1 MTGAGASRT
10 RWRAVRQAPA
20 GVFGLAVLAL
30 LAVLAVVAPMVWDV
44 QAHEVRPDLGP
55 TGPSSEHWLG
65 TDRLGRDVLARVAFA
80 TRTSMELA
88 LLATAIAAGAGLAL
102 GGLVAV
108 LGPRTQVVGR
118 RLIDGLLAFPPIL
131 TAIFLTAVF
140 GTGAGG
146 AAVAVGAAAVPYV
159 ARIVSTLATSVT
171 GRDYVA
177 AARGAGLGRAR
188 VFGRHVLPN
197 MADTLVVSLSV
208 LAAQS
213 LVFVSSLSFLGVGVQ
228 PPQVDWGSMLTEGV
242 QVLYV
247 DPLAAVAPATLIAL
261 TGLALGLF
269 GEALARAL
277 NPVVWTVDA
286 APGGRVRR
294 SPRRAE
300 ERPARSAAEDDDS
313 VLSVRNL
320 TVEVPT
326 PAGNAELVSDFSL
339 TVKRGET
346 VGIVGESGC
355 GKSMTVLAMAGLLP
369 YPARPRGAGLR
380 LGGDDVTSLPRR
392 AARTVL
398 GTRLA
403 LVFQDPM
410 SALNPAI
417 PVGRQLVEGVRTH
430 TGMGRSA
437 ALDRARTLLADAR
450 ITNPARR
457 LKQYPVELSGGT
469 SQRVV
474 LAMGLMTEP
483 DVVLADEPTTAL
495 DVTVQS
501 QVLRLLRRLNTEHR
515 TAIVLVSHDLHVI
528 KGLCHRVVVMYGG
541 RVVEQGPTAQV
552 AGRPL
557 HPYTKA
563 LLACSV
569 DMEADVDA
577 PIAAI
582 PGQPPDLKERPVGCP
597 FAPRCPA
604 AMARCESEAPPL
616 VDFGERRVACWA
628 VDTGA
633 GLSPGR
639 GE

>member
-1 MTGAGASRT
+1 MTGTGALRT
-10 RWRAVRQAPA
+10 RWRAFRRAPA
-20 GVFGLAVLAL
+20 GVFALAVLAL
-30 LAVLAVVAPMVWDV
+30 LAVLAVVAPMVWGV
-44 QAHEVRPDLGP
+44 QAHAVRPDLGP
-55 TGPSSEHWLG
+55 TGPSSAHWLG

-88 LLATAIAAGAGLAL
+88 LLATAIAAGAGLVL

-108 LGPRTQVVGR
+108 LGPRAQVAGR
-118 RLIDGLLAFPPIL
+118 RVIDGLLSFPPIL
-131 TAIFLTAVF
+131 TAIFLTAIL
-140 GTGAGG
+140 GTGAVG
-146 AAVAVGAAAVPYV
+146 AAVAVGAASVPYV

-247 DPLAAVAPATLIAL
+247 DPLAAIAPATLIAV

-286 APGGRVRR
+286 TPGRIQRTSR
-294 SPRRAE
+294 HAETRPPR
-300 ERPARSAAEDDDS
+300 PPGEDDG

-326 PAGNAELVSDFSL
+326 PAGTAELVSGFTL
-339 TVKRGET
+339 AVGRGET

-355 GKSMTVLAMAGLLP
+355 GKSMTVLALAGLLP
-369 YPARPRGAGLR
+369 YPARLRTAGLR
-380 LGGDDVTSLPRR
+380 LGGDDVAALPRR
-392 AARTVL
+392 AARSVL

-410 SALNPAI
+410 SSLNPAI
-417 PVGRQLVEGVRTH
+417 PVGRQLTEGVRTH
-430 TGMGRSA
+430 TRMGRGA
-437 ALDRARTLLADAR
+437 ARERARTLLADVHVTDA
-450 ITNPARR
+450 ARR
-457 LKQYPVELSGGT
+457 LRQYPVELSGGT

-515 TAIVLVSHDLHVI
+515 TAVVLVSHDLHVI
-528 KGLCHRVVVMYGG
+528 RGLCHRVVVMYGG

-582 PGQPPDLKERPVGCP
+582 PGQPPDLRERPAGCP

-604 AMARCESEAPPL
+604 AMPRCADEAPPL
-616 VDFGERRVACWA
+616 VDVGDRRVACWA
-628 VDTGA
+628 VDSGD
-633 GLSPGR
+633 GHSPGR